1 MFVKAVE
8 KYRRRERE
16 EFFFTLETFVLFE
29 LSE

>member
-1 MFVKAVE
+1 MFVKAGE